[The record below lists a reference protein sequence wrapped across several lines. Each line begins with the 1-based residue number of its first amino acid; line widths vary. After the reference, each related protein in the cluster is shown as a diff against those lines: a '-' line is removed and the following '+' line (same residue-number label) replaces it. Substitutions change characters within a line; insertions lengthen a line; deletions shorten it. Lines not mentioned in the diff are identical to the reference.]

1 MQLNIG
7 SMLRGFVDSS
17 KRVLIIAKKPTWEEF
32 QVMAKVTGIGIIIIG
47 VIAYVIYLIFALSGI
62 GGA

>member
-7 SMLRGFVDSS
+7 SMLRSFVDSS
-17 KRVLIIAKKPTWEEF
+17 KRVLIIAKKPTWDEF

-47 VIAYVIYLIFALSGI
+47 VIAYAVYLIFAFSGI

>member
-1 MQLNIG
+1 MKLNVG
-7 SMLRGFVDSS
+7 SMLRGFFDSS
-17 KRVLIIAKKPTWEEF
+17 KRVLIIAKKPTWQEF

-47 VIAYVIYLIFALSGI
+47 AIAYVVYLIFAFSGI

>member
-1 MQLNIG
+1 MQLNI
-7 SMLRGFVDSS
+7 SSTLRSFVDSS

-32 QVMAKVTGIGIIIIG
+32 QVMAKVTGIGVIIIG
-47 VIAYVIYLIFALSGI
+47 VIAYVIYLIFAFSGI

>member
-1 MQLNIG
+1 
-7 SMLRGFVDSS
+7 MLRSFVDSS
-17 KRVLIIAKKPTWEEF
+17 KRVLIIAKKPTWDEF

-47 VIAYVIYLIFALSGI
+47 VIAYAVYLIFAFSGI

>member
-1 MQLNIG
+1 MQLKIG
-7 SMLRGFVDSS
+7 SMLRGFFDSS
-17 KRVLIIAKKPTWEEF
+17 KRVLIIAKKPTWQEF

-47 VIAYVIYLIFALSGI
+47 AIAYVVYLIFAFSGI